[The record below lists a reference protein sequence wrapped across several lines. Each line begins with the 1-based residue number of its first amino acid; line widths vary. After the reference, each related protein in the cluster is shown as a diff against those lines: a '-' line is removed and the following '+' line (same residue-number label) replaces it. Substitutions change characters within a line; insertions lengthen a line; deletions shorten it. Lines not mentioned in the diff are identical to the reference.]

1 MAVASLRNEEK
12 HMIRSYLIID
22 DFLDSPMELREV
34 ATRMDFPKPIHKT
47 NYPGRN
53 AARRIVVEGM
63 DNAISGLVGERLVP
77 TSGTSHGKFRL
88 TLASDTGKAAVHI
101 DSSHWS
107 GILYLTLPEYC
118 HGGTDFYRHLPSGMD
133 HAPYTRE
140 QLAAAGLKEFSEVG
154 EKLLLADTNDPDK
167 WQHVMSLPM
176 RFNRLVLFRPWLYH
190 NAGPGFGDSLEN
202 GRLIFPLFYDRATS

>member
-1 MAVASLRNEEK
+1 
-12 HMIRSYLIID
+12 MIRSYQIID
-22 DFLDSPMELREV
+22 DFLDNAMELREV
-34 ATRMDFPKPIHKT
+34 AGKVDFPEPAEKT

-53 AARRIVVEGM
+53 AHRRIMIEGLN
-63 DNAISGLVGERLVP
+63 DAVSGLVGEKLVP
-77 TSGTSHGKFRL
+77 TPGTSHGKFRL
-88 TLASDTGKAAVHI
+88 TLASDTGRAGVHI

-118 HGGTDFYRHLPSGMD
+118 HGGTDFYRHVPSGMD
-133 HAPYTRE
+133 HAPYTE
-140 QLAAAGLKEFSEVG
+140 QHLAAAGLNDLSEVG

-167 WQHVMSLPM
+167 WEHIMSLPM

-202 GRLIFPLFYDRATS
+202 GRLIYPLFFDRANADSQDS